1 MLESRKWKMFLF
13 AGVCFIFAG
22 IMSTI
27 EKKSFNGYMFLFIGV
42 LYLFL
47 SIIQYKSKDKS
58 NKIVVSDIVL
68 ENMNIELKNLIE
80 QGEKIKAIKKYRIV
94 TGLGLKEAKDYVDS
108 LNKFD
113 QSVVS
118 DTMLENID
126 VELKNLIEEGKKIKA
141 IKRYR
146 IVTGLGL
153 KEAKDYVDSLSKS
166 NNTVISDAVVENI
179 DVELKNLIAEGKKI
193 KAIKKYRIVT
203 GLGLKEAKD
212 YVDSLSEKI

>member
-1 MLESRKWKMFLF
+1 
-13 AGVCFIFAG
+13 
-22 IMSTI
+22 
-27 EKKSFNGYMFLFIGV
+27 
-42 LYLFL
+42 
-47 SIIQYKSKDKS
+47 
-58 NKIVVSDIVL
+58 
-68 ENMNIELKNLIE
+68 
-80 QGEKIKAIKKYRIV
+80 
-94 TGLGLKEAKDYVDS
+94 
-108 LNKFD
+108 
-113 QSVVS
+113 
-118 DTMLENID
+118 MLENID

-153 KEAKDYVDSLSKS
+153 KEAKDYVDLLSKS

-179 DVELKNLIAEGKKI
+179 DVELKNLIKEGKKI

>member
-1 MLESRKWKMFLF
+1 
-13 AGVCFIFAG
+13 
-22 IMSTI
+22 
-27 EKKSFNGYMFLFIGV
+27 
-42 LYLFL
+42 
-47 SIIQYKSKDKS
+47 
-58 NKIVVSDIVL
+58 
-68 ENMNIELKNLIE
+68 MNIELKNLIE

-113 QSVVS
+113 QSAVS

-166 NNTVISDAVVENI
+166 NKIVISDAVVENI
-179 DVELKNLIAEGKKI
+179 DVELKNLIKEGKKI

>member
-1 MLESRKWKMFLF
+1 
-13 AGVCFIFAG
+13 
-22 IMSTI
+22 MSII

-42 LYLFL
+42 LDLVL
-47 SIIQYKSKDKS
+47 SLIQYKSKDKS

-126 VELKNLIEEGKKIKA
+126 VELKNLIEQGEKIKA

-153 KEAKDYVDSLSKS
+153 KEAKDYVDSLS
-166 NNTVISDAVVENI
+166 
-179 DVELKNLIAEGKKI
+179 
-193 KAIKKYRIVT
+193 
-203 GLGLKEAKD
+203 
-212 YVDSLSEKI
+212 EKI

>member
-1 MLESRKWKMFLF
+1 
-13 AGVCFIFAG
+13 
-22 IMSTI
+22 MSII
-27 EKKSFNGYMFLFIGV
+27 EKKSFNGFMFLFIGI
-42 LYLFL
+42 LYFYL
-47 SIIQYKSKDKS
+47 SITKYKDKDKS

-80 QGEKIKAIKKYRIV
+80 QGEKIKAIKRYRIV

-126 VELKNLIEEGKKIKA
+126 VELKNLIAEGKRIKAIKKYRIVTGLGLKEAKDYVDSLSKFDQSVGSDTMLENIDVELKNLIEQGEKIKA

-153 KEAKDYVDSLSKS
+153 KEAKDYVDSLS
-166 NNTVISDAVVENI
+166 
-179 DVELKNLIAEGKKI
+179 
-193 KAIKKYRIVT
+193 
-203 GLGLKEAKD
+203 
-212 YVDSLSEKI
+212 EKI